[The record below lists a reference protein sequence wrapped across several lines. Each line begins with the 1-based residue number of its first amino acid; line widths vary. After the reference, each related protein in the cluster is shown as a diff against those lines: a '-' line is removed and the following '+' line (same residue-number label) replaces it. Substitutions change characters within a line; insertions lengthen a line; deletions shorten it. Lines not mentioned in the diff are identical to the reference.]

1 MAVLQLGFNSMGC
14 NDQSIVQVAS
24 SFVID
29 AVLLYKLVVANMGYE
44 GSFAIK
50 ALLDTG
56 RLGQLGI
63 KIVAAAE
70 QEFDNLS
77 C

>member
-1 MAVLQLGFNSMGC
+1 
-14 NDQSIVQVAS
+14 
-24 SFVID
+24 
-29 AVLLYKLVVANMGYE
+29 MGYE